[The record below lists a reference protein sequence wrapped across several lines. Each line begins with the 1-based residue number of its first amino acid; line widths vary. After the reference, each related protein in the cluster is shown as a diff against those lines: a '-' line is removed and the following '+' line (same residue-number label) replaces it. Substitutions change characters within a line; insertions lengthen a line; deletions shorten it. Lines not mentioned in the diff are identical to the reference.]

1 MDAVKE
7 LVFCLHVH
15 RCEGVIQNNEGAAV
29 IEKAGYH
36 DPGLL
41 ASGKAEPSF
50 AYHCFDAPGKGGGL
64 FGKAGTPQRFFQ
76 ISFFP
81 SPIFSSREAL
91 KSSME
96 WPI

>member
-7 LVFCLHVH
+7 LVFRFPVY
-15 RCEGVIQNNEGAAV
+15 RREGVIQNNEGAAV
-29 IEKAGYH
+29 IEKAGNH

-41 ASGKAEPSF
+41 AAGKADASF
-50 AYHCFDAPGKGGGL
+50 AYHCFDALGKGGGL
-64 FGKAGTPQRFFQ
+64 FGKAGAPQRFVQ

>member
-7 LVFCLHVH
+7 LVFRFQVY
-15 RCEGVIQNNEGAAV
+15 RREGVIQNDEGTAV
-29 IEKAGYH
+29 VEKAGYH

-41 ASGKAEPSF
+41 AAGKADASF
-50 AYHCFDAPGKGGGL
+50 SDYCFYTLGKGGGL
-64 FGKAGTPQRFFQ
+64 FGKAGAPQRFFQ

-81 SPIFSSREAL
+81 SPIFSSRVAL